1 LREKSRSERQKRAK
15 LRVLEQKKRKKFE
28 KNGKTF
34 EKQYTNCKFYDI
46 IYARE

>member
-1 LREKSRSERQKRAK
+1 VKVEFCRKTGKITGFGA
-15 LRVLEQKKRKKFE
+15 KKRKKFE

-34 EKQYTNCKFYDI
+34 EKQYTNHKFYDI